1 MGNWGIKVSQ
11 DGFDVKTCDD
21 KDLVMS
27 SKFELLRTKATG
39 TVLVTTD
46 IPHGLS
52 YIPIFFTNKP
62 FITAGHYSLIGE
74 CEDYCDVTNLHVF
87 AEHRYYIFYNL
98 AI

>member
-1 MGNWGIKVSQ
+1 MGDYGFKVSQ

-39 TVLVTTD
+39 TAGATT
-46 IPHGLS
+46 IAHGLA
-52 YIPIFFTNKP
+52 YIPVFFTNKP
-62 FITAGHYSLIGE
+62 FSEAGHYSLIGE
-74 CEDYCDVTNLHVF
+74 SFDYCDATNLNIVVGR
-87 AEHRYYIFYNL
+87 RYYIFYNQ